1 MFEKVWASLA
11 AVAILCSTLTLAA
24 CGGGGGGTDT
34 TTPPPPPPP
43 TSVAAPSN
51 LTYPSPQ
58 VFTVGQAITPVTPTV
73 TGTVSSYVVNP
84 ALPAGLMLNTT
95 SGAISGTP
103 TASAAQA
110 KYTVTAS
117 NSGGSA
123 TADVMMTINDAAPA
137 AAAPIMYPSP
147 TVVLATNQ
155 PINDLLVPVVDPSIG
170 AITGWSISP
179 TLPAGLS
186 FNSGHISG
194 TPTADAAAT
203 AYTITAT
210 NAAGQ
215 YTFVMTLSVHSGN
228 VLDVGHAGGIAVL
241 RFDGT
246 QVFSLDNGGHWV
258 MWNYAT
264 GARIASGD
272 DPCLTA
278 CDGSSA
284 DVAGTTIAIQSQG
297 GIKIRSTTDGH
308 LIATIPGY
316 SFGPWK
322 LATDGSYVVTGNG
335 SGGLQIWSTT
345 TGANLLSKATGYY
358 DPATVYAAA
367 GELRAPITIGGAHV
381 IETTVVATGV
391 ATNSASFAGD
401 FNEWFADGN
410 RFQSVTY
417 TINAGVV
424 ASTTAYTYAL
434 AVGAPLD
441 TTTGTLGVLKG
452 NGDWFG
458 SLFNH
463 TLYLYKVGANSTA
476 VASYPIN
483 LDRYTVSGALFTA
496 TNTLTTGGSVLTFID
511 VSGATPVNTD
521 KTLPIGGG
529 TGDPGTANYVAL
541 SPTQWL
547 TGTYYGVL
555 FDGASPVATPRFLDY
570 GAVLSIAGSGSRY
583 AIATASGR
591 VLHYNSTTGTLE
603 GTINASSQKLMLS
616 ADGSELA
623 AAGNYTYRSGTDLT
637 DVHKTRIYSLPGD
650 ALVSTWPANNNDL
663 PPLDIDLSA
672 NGAVLAQTFSGGT
685 AAANPATG
693 GGPTWTGSG
702 CDSIH
707 LSPDGTL
714 IACNASL
721 GAFPAPT
728 PATSNLFANSNG
740 SPGTAIDGWVL
751 GWLDVGH
758 ILVDHYAFFAHST
771 PMFDHATVDSPAGVE
786 LSTSKLP
793 ALATVQALT
802 PDSVYSPEQNAILS
816 VGSGATTWLSATRS
830 GQIGAVAGSNVIF
843 TSGQYVL
850 SLPH

>member
-1 MFEKVWASLA
+1 MYERDWSSLA
-11 AVAILCSTLTLAA
+11 VVAILCSALTLAA

-34 TTPPPPPPP
+34 TRSPPPPPP

-58 VFTVGQAITPVTPTV
+58 VFTVGQAITPVAPTV
-73 TGTVSSYVVNP
+73 TGTVSSYAVNP
-84 ALPAGLMLNTT
+84 ALPAGLTLDTT

-103 TASAAQA
+103 TAPAAQT

-123 TADVMMTINDAAPA
+123 TADVMVTINDAPAKPA
-137 AAAPIMYPSP
+137 AITYPSA

-155 PINDLLVPVVDPSIG
+155 PINDSLVPVVDPSVG
-170 AITGWSISP
+170 AIASWSISP
-179 TLPAGLS
+179 ALPAGLS
-186 FNSGHISG
+186 FNDGHISG
-194 TPTADAAAT
+194 TPTADSAAT

-210 NAAGQ
+210 NAGGQ

-258 MWNYAT
+258 LWNYAT

-272 DPCLTA
+272 DPCLDA
-278 CDGSSA
+278 CDESNA
-284 DVAGTTIAIQSQG
+284 DVAGTSIVIQTQG
-297 GIKIRSTTDGH
+297 GIRIRSTTDGH
-308 LIATIPGY
+308 VVATIPGY

-322 LATDGSYVVTGNG
+322 LATDGSYVVTANG
-335 SGGLQIWSTT
+335 SGGLQVWNTA
-345 TGANLLSKATGYY
+345 TGANLLTKAAGNY
-358 DPATVYAAA
+358 DPSTVYAAA
-367 GELRAPITIGGAHV
+367 GELRAPITVGGAHV
-381 IETTVVATGV
+381 IETTVIGTGV
-391 ATNSASFAGD
+391 ATKSASFAGD

-417 TINAGVV
+417 TINANVV
-424 ASTTAYTYAL
+424 TSTTAYTYSL

-441 TTTGTLGVLKG
+441 TTTGTLGVLQG
-452 NGDWFG
+452 NGAWFG

-463 TLYLYKVGANSTA
+463 TLYLYEVGANSTA

-483 LDRYTVSGALFTA
+483 SDRYTVSGALFKG
-496 TNTLTTGGSVLTFID
+496 TNTLTSGSRVLTFID

-521 KTLPIGGG
+521 KTLPIGAG
-529 TGDPGTANYVAL
+529 TGDPGPPNYAAL

-570 GAVLSIAGSGSRY
+570 GAVLSIAGGGSRF

-603 GTINASSQKLMLS
+603 GTISDFSEKLALS
-616 ADGSELA
+616 ADGSVLA
-623 AAGNYTYRSGTDLT
+623 ASGRSTYLSGSDLT
-637 DVHKTRIYSLPGD
+637 DLHKTRIYSLPGD
-650 ALVSTWPANNNDL
+650 GLVSTWPANNNDL

-672 NGAVLAQTFSGGT
+672 DGAVLAQTFSGGA

-707 LSPDGTL
+707 LAPDGTE

-721 GAFPAPT
+721 RAFPAPT
-728 PATSNLFANSNG
+728 PATSNLFANTIG
-740 SPGTAIDGWVL
+740 SPGTALDGWVL
-751 GWLDVGH
+751 GWLDADH
-758 ILVDHYAFFAHST
+758 ILVDHYYFFANIT
-771 PMFDHATVDSPAGVE
+771 ARFDHATVNSPTGAE

-802 PDSVYSPEQNAILS
+802 PDSVYSPEWNAIFS
-816 VGSGATTWLSATRS
+816 VGSGAATWLSATHS
-830 GQIGAVAGSNVIF
+830 GQIGAVAGSRVIV